1 MKTKR
6 RFLWIGC
13 VLVCLAISMGA
24 LFKKPEEP
32 PAPRARFLGFTYA
45 SNSWP
50 MARFSVT
57 NDATTPQLAMLVAK
71 WDDHGIVRPAMKGR
85 ESIGARFIRA
95 PLPGRYW
102 TNVSL
107 PVPSTN
113 VGWFVEVASA
123 PEHSAIEGALGR
135 LSSLMRAVGIEV
147 HWGLKPM
154 RLSGEKV
161 VVPKYE
167 EGRSN

>member
-1 MKTKR
+1 MNAKR
-6 RFLWIGC
+6 RIFWIGC
-13 VLVCLAISMGA
+13 GLVSLAICMGA
-24 LFKKPEEP
+24 LFQKREEP
-32 PAPRARFLGFTYA
+32 PAPSVRFLGFTYS

-57 NDATTPQLAMLVAK
+57 NDAATPQLAMLVAG

-85 ESIGARFIRA
+85 ESIGARFIRP
-95 PLPGRYW
+95 PLPGRCW

-113 VGWFVEVASA
+113 VVWHVEAFSA
-123 PEHSAIEGALGR
+123 PVQSATDGVLARISGWLRG
-135 LSSLMRAVGIEV
+135 VGIEV
-147 HWGLKPM
+147 FWGIKVFRP
-154 RLSGEKV
+154 SGEKV